1 MWWYLFHHVRF
12 YIHHPHG
19 PLSLCGSIKLRASL
33 SGNHLFSLGRSST
46 HAGQLI
52 KIRKW
57 LGAQPIT
64 LLVQTFYGTSPACGL
79 RIIFLRTDMIYSN
92 LSRVASAQLKNMRCW
107 VNIELISRWSMMIHI
122 NTCFLSLWGPTNVKT
137 TRQGRRSNSDN
148 GLSWVVS
155 CEPWLWDLR
164 TGSDRLTS
172 QNQGGPMFRFT
183 LW

>member
-1 MWWYLFHHVRF
+1 MAQHLSCKRQSIHVYTPVLVDETYTSRIFKIYQKIWWYLFHHVRF

-64 LLVQTFYGTSPACGL
+64 LLVQTFFKHW
-79 RIIFLRTDMIYSN
+79 IIFLRTDMIYSN

-137 TRQGRRSNSDN
+137 TRQMR
-148 GLSWVVS
+148 
-155 CEPWLWDLR
+155 
-164 TGSDRLTS
+164 
-172 QNQGGPMFRFT
+172 QAQQ
-183 LW
+183 